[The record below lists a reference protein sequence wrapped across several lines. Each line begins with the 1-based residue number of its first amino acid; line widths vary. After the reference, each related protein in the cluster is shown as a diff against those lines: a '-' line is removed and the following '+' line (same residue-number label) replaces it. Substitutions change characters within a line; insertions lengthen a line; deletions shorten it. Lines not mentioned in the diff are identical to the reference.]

1 MKDKVIATNIDS
13 KHEYDIWKVN
23 TTLNLADET
32 NFLNRRGQMGWTLC
46 HISGDKYYFSRLR
59 SQSQDTSF
67 VEGGE

>member
-23 TTLNLADET
+23 LSLAQEEET
-32 NFLNRRGQMGWTLC
+32 AFLNRRGAEGWTLC
-46 HISGDKYYFSRLR
+46 YISGDKYYFSRLR

-67 VEGGE
+67 VEGD